1 MLMLIE
7 HDSIL
12 STPEARQSLA
22 AFVAN
27 RPNINVAVFHSA
39 KLSAAE
45 VCEAYPPE
53 LRERLMLTPDTP
65 RERDLRLW
73 LGYEAGC
80 VYAALR
86 HTGTL
91 AQCEAVVC
99 LVPPA
104 WGDSAREQFGA
115 KRVVVIGEPFSAEA
129 ARRLARSFS
138 TYRRTPVEPLP
149 RSLSSKASV
158 ASMAATSAGVK
169 TSSRGKSSGQ
179 SIRSASL
186 SQRVASSHSIL
197 G

>member
-22 AFVAN
+22 AFVAH

-45 VCEAYPPE
+45 VCEAYPPA

-65 RERDLRLW
+65 RDRDLRFW
-73 LGYEAGC
+73 IGYEAGC
-80 VYAALR
+80 VFAALR
-86 HTGTL
+86 HNGTL

-104 WGDSAREQFGA
+104 WGDTAREQFGE
-115 KRVVVIGEPFSAEA
+115 KRVVKKKKV
-129 ARRLARSFS
+129 RR
-138 TYRRTPVEPLP
+138 
-149 RSLSSKASV
+149 
-158 ASMAATSAGVK
+158 
-169 TSSRGKSSGQ
+169 SRGVADSSFAGNGM
-179 SIRSASL
+179 ITN
-186 SQRVASSHSIL
+186 
-197 G
+197 GC